1 MNDIAYD
8 VTVLGGG
15 PAGASA
21 AIHLARNGVKVCLV
35 EKDAHPRYKVCGGGV
50 LARAVNLFPVPI
62 ESVVEQPCHRVEMH
76 FWGRKAGFTAR
87 RPEPII
93 YMVMRADLDA
103 LLMDEA
109 RKCGVVVLENTQGRD
124 LARESGRVTLYT
136 DREPV
141 SSRFLIGAD
150 GVSSVVAQKGGWPAN
165 NGAIP
170 SMECEV
176 AVDPATLE
184 RFSGAARFDLDHP
197 RTGYSW
203 VFPKK
208 DHLSVGVLSMSHAGA
223 GLREYLHAYLDGLEI
238 EYAPP
243 LKLRGAMIP
252 VKPRPGAPA
261 KGRVLLVGD
270 AAGLAE
276 PICAEGITNALR
288 SGLLAAKAIME
299 GEMDPD
305 RVVSGYLGEME
316 SSVFRELEIA
326 GQHARV
332 MYGNPL
338 LRNMLFRIKG
348 ESFCNRLIDVMTGE
362 TDYEEMGGPLRQ
374 LLS

>member
-1 MNDIAYD
+1 MDDIAYD
-8 VTVLGGG
+8 VAIVGSG
-15 PAGASA
+15 PAGTST
-21 AIHLARNGVKVCLV
+21 AIELALNGFKVCLV
-35 EKDAHPRYKVCGGGV
+35 EKEAHPRYKVCGGGL
-50 LARAVNLFPVPI
+50 LARAVSLLPVSV
-62 ESVVEQPCHRVEMH
+62 ESVVEQQCHRVEMR
-76 FWGRKAGFTAR
+76 FAGKEVSFTAQ
-87 RPEPII
+87 RPRPII

-109 RKCGVVVLENTQGRD
+109 KKCGVDVFENTLGRDVVL
-124 LARESGRVTLYT
+124 ESGRVTLHT
-136 DREPV
+136 DREPI

-150 GVSSVVAQKGGWPAN
+150 GVSSVVAQKCGWPLN
-165 NGAIP
+165 KEAIP
-170 SMECEV
+170 AMECEV
-176 AVDPATLE
+176 TVAPATLE
-184 RFSGAARFDLDHP
+184 RFSGTARFDLDHP
-197 RTGYSW
+197 RRGYSW

-208 DHLSVGVLSMSHAGA
+208 KHLSVGVLSMTQSGA
-223 GLREYLHAYLDGLEI
+223 GLRESLREYLDLLEI
-238 EYAPP
+238 ESTPP

-288 SGLLAAKAIME
+288 SGLFAARAIIE
-299 GEMDPD
+299 GGMDPEK
-305 RVVSGYLGEME
+305 VVSNYLGVME
-316 SSVFRELEIA
+316 RLVFRELEIA

-338 LRNMLFRIKG
+338 LRNMLFRVKG

-362 TDYEEMGGPLRQ
+362 TGFEEMGGPLRQ
-374 LLS
+374 LFR